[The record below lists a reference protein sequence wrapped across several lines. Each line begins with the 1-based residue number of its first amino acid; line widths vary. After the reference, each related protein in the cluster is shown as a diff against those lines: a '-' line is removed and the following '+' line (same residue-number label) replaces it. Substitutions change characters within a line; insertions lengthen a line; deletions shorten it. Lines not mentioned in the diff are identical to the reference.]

1 MTFASGTPQPWSI
14 DLLADLHAGVLDE
27 TEAAELR
34 RRVRDDSGAQ
44 EVLAALDATSADL
57 ADLGAA
63 PAAPMPA
70 DVAER
75 IDAALAVEAERRQ
88 AAAPQD
94 GRAPVVSLDA
104 ARQQRRKRIGW
115 SAGIVTAAAAA
126 VAAVAIVAPSLNST
140 SGTPVAAPETGT
152 APVSSSGQTMSF
164 ADING
169 HHEFGAMD
177 SKESLVACLNAAG
190 LKHINVI
197 GSREAKVEGKP
208 AVAAT
213 LTTGKIG
220 TFRFV
225 AVPSNC
231 GPGKGKLLYDKVV
244 GAVGP
249 K

>member
-1 MTFASGTPQPWSI
+1 MTNASGTPQPWSV

-34 RRVRDDSGAQ
+34 QRVQDDSGAQ
-44 EVLAALDATSADL
+44 DVLAALDATSAEL

-63 PAAPMPA
+63 PAGPMPA
-70 DVAER
+70 EVADK

-88 AAAPQD
+88 ASMQQA
-94 GRAPVVSLDA
+94 GHAPVVSLDA
-104 ARQQRRKRIGW
+104 ARKKRRRRIGW

-126 VAAVAIVAPSLNST
+126 VAAVAIVGPSLSST
-140 SGTPVAAPETGT
+140 SGTPVAAPDAGA
-152 APVSSSGQTMSF
+152 APQSSSGQTMSF
-164 ADING
+164 ADVNG

-177 SKESLVACLNAAG
+177 SKESLIACLDHAG
-190 LKHINVI
+190 VKHIKI
-197 GSREAKVEGKP
+197 LGSRKAKVDGKP

-244 GAVGP
+244 GA